1 MLRFNLCDFRDA
13 YIVVKGRISV
23 TGINDANRI
32 NKKLTFKNNAPFGSC
47 ISKINNTFVDSAE
60 DLDIVILVCN
70 LLEYNN
76 NYSMTGRFW
85 NYYGDE
91 VNDSANGIY
100 DNDGKINNNKTTIG
114 KSSEYKIKVIGSTL
128 NNNNTLAAE
137 VAVPLKYLSKF
148 WRSLNLSLIKC
159 EIEVDLRWTKN
170 CVIPEISRTFRAVGD
185 TLEQEVA
192 TSTTGATF

>member
-1 MLRFNLCDFRDA
+1 MC
-13 YIVVKGRISV
+13 K
-23 TGINDANRI
+23 
-32 NKKLTFKNNAPFGSC
+32 
-47 ISKINNTFVDSAE
+47 
-60 DLDIVILVCN
+60 N
-70 LLEYNN
+70 LL
-76 NYSMTGRFW
+76 F
-85 NYYGDE
+85 YYTKRADFF
-91 VNDSANGIY
+91 SISYPPAFPFCRILLLYIFSFQLLANGIY